1 MSWHEE
7 ELEKR
12 LRRLKETESPP
23 RPEYVRETHRSLQ
36 LRTNQLMRR
45 LHFQRVAN
53 RVAGVAAIVLLGG
66 WVSTESGQQSL
77 QTLWEHTIKHEQ
89 PSATIVPAPTPES
102 TPLPFSPPPASTPKE
117 NKVVNRPP
125 ETNRSK
131 TTTVRTE
138 HKKQPEKAL
147 PPVATSPLKQTDAVT
162 DAIPIPPLVKKA
174 KTYVLEML
182 GEQGEHYQYNPSQSD
197 LKRGTIGFSRVVH
210 GIPFYEASYT
220 VKMIDDQVSNFEI
233 FQDSDQL
240 PSLAQIPKPTAVL
253 SKEKAEEALAST
265 LRLVYR
271 EKGGEVASLHYEL
284 DIAGFIDANTGA
296 LVTGQGVPIQR
307 EERKRI
313 VPIAAEG
320 RTLKAG
326 ASEETLSL
334 LIQEFA
340 LPFSSDN
347 WQGTT
352 SVGRDGIREYQWEKK
367 ENELTA
373 RVHENGQLLSYRIN
387 SKQEARASSGK
398 NQEPLPEALVQPA
411 IEHLQRYLD
420 KTIKELELTSISRE
434 AAEVRFR
441 FTKLYQGI
449 PVVDH
454 SYEVIMDTNTGEV
467 VGMSGAFGQGATSYP
482 DPAKAISKQAA
493 EATLRKNHPL
503 ELAYIFTG
511 KKGTSD
517 KQALL
522 VYRVYKEK
530 GIKTYIDAITGA
542 VLERTQEEP

>member
-7 ELEKR
+7 ELEKQ

-23 RPEYVRETHRSLQ
+23 RPEYVRETQRRLQ
-36 LRTNQLMRR
+36 LRTNQLKRR

-66 WVSTESGQQSL
+66 WASTESGQQSL
-77 QTLWEHTIKHEQ
+77 QTLWEHTMKHEQ

-102 TPLPFSPPPASTPKE
+102 IKPPPLPPSASTPRE

-125 ETNRSK
+125 EMNRSE

-147 PPVATSPLKQTDAVT
+147 PPVATSSLKQTDAVT
-162 DAIPIPPLVKKA
+162 DPISIPPLVKKA
-174 KTYVLEML
+174 QTYMLELL

-220 VKMIDDQVSNFEI
+220 VKMNDDQVSNFQI
-233 FQDSDQL
+233 LQDSDQL
-240 PSLAQIPKPTAVL
+240 HSLAQIPKPTAVL

-271 EKGGEVASLHYEL
+271 ENEGEVASLHYET
-284 DIAGFIDANTGA
+284 DISGFIDANTGA
-296 LVTGQGVPIQR
+296 LVNSKGVPIQR
-307 EERKRI
+307 DEGKRI
-313 VPIAAEG
+313 IQIVAEG

-326 ASEETLSL
+326 SSEETLSL
-334 LIQEFA
+334 LAKEFG
-340 LPFSSDN
+340 LPVAVDN

-352 SVGRDGIREYQWEKK
+352 SVGRDGIREYQWEEK
-367 ENELTA
+367 EKELTA
-373 RVHENGQLLSYRIN
+373 RVHENGQLLSYRLN
-387 SKQEARASSGK
+387 SKQEARSSFSK
-398 NQEPLPEALVQPA
+398 NREPSPEALLQPA

-420 KTIKELELTSISRE
+420 KTIEELELTGISRE

-449 PVVDH
+449 PVVDR
-454 SYEVIMDTNTGEV
+454 SYEVIVDTNTGEV
-467 VGMSGAFGQGATSYP
+467 VGMSGAFGQGATSFP
-482 DPAKAISKQAA
+482 DPAKVISKQAA
-493 EATLRKNHPL
+493 EATLRRNHPL
-503 ELAYIFTG
+503 ELTYILTG
-511 KKGTSD
+511 KKDTFD

-530 GIKTYIDAITGA
+530 GIETSIDAITGA
-542 VLERTQEEP
+542 VLERAQEES

>member
-23 RPEYVRETHRSLQ
+23 RPEYVRETQRRLQ
-36 LRTNQLMRR
+36 LRTNQRKRR

-77 QTLWEHTIKHEQ
+77 QTLWEHTMKHEQ
-89 PSATIVPAPTPES
+89 PSATIVSAPTPES
-102 TPLPFSPPPASTPKE
+102 TPPFPPPANTTKD
-117 NKVVNRPP
+117 NKVVNRPA
-125 ETNRSK
+125 ETNQSE
-131 TTTVRTE
+131 TTTVRTG
-138 HKKQPEKAL
+138 HKKQPKKTL
-147 PPVATSPLKQTDAVT
+147 PPVATSPIKQADAVA

-174 KTYVLEML
+174 ETYVLEML
-182 GEQGEHYQYNPSQSD
+182 GEQGKHYRYNPSQSD

-220 VKMIDDQVSNFEI
+220 VKMNEDQVSNFQI
-233 FQDSDQL
+233 LQDSDQL
-240 PSLAQIPKPTAVL
+240 QSLAQIPKPTAVL

-271 EKGGEVASLHYEL
+271 EKGGEVASLHYES
-284 DIAGFIDANTGA
+284 DISGFIDANTGA
-296 LVTGQGVPIQR
+296 LVNSKGVPIQKD
-307 EERKRI
+307 EGKRI
-313 VPIAAEG
+313 VQIAAEG

-326 ASEETLSL
+326 SSEETLSL
-334 LIQEFA
+334 LAKEFG
-340 LPFSSDN
+340 LPVDVDN

-352 SVGRDGIREYQWEKK
+352 SVERDGIREYQWEEKGK
-367 ENELTA
+367 ELTA
-373 RVHENGQLLSYRIN
+373 RVHENGQFLSYRMN
-387 SKQEARASSGK
+387 SKQEARSSFGK
-398 NQEPLPEALVQPA
+398 NQEASSEALLQPA

-420 KTIKELELTSISRE
+420 KKIKDLELTSISRE

-493 EATLRKNHPL
+493 EVTLRKNYPL

>member
-23 RPEYVRETHRSLQ
+23 RLEYVRETQRRLQ
-36 LRTNQLMRR
+36 LLTNQLRRR
-45 LHFQRVAN
+45 LYFQRVAN

-66 WVSTESGQQSL
+66 WVSTESGQQTL
-77 QTLWEHTIKHEQ
+77 QTLWEHTMKHEQ
-89 PSATIVPAPTPES
+89 PSATIVSVPTPES
-102 TPLPFSPPPASTPKE
+102 KQPPPFPPPSANTTKE
-117 NKVVNRPP
+117 NKVMNPV
-125 ETNRSK
+125 ETNRSE

-138 HKKQPEKAL
+138 RKKQPEKAL
-147 PPVATSPLKQTDAVT
+147 PPVATSPIKQTDAVT
-162 DAIPIPPLVKKA
+162 DALPIPPLVKKA
-174 KTYVLEML
+174 ETYVLEML
-182 GEQGEHYQYNPSQSD
+182 GEQGKHYRYNPSQSD

-220 VKMIDDQVSNFEI
+220 VKMIDDQVSNFQI

-240 PSLAQIPKPTAVL
+240 QSLVQIPKPTAVL

-271 EKGGEVASLHYEL
+271 EKGGEVASLHYES
-284 DIAGFIDANTGA
+284 DISGFIDANTGA
-296 LVTGQGVPIQR
+296 LVTGKGVPIQR
-307 EERKRI
+307 DEGKRI
-313 VPIAAEG
+313 IPIAAEG

-334 LIQEFA
+334 LVREFG
-340 LPFSSDN
+340 LPFAVDN

-352 SVGRDGIREYQWEKK
+352 SVGRDGVREYQWEMK
-367 ENELTA
+367 EKELTA
-373 RVHENGQLLSYRIN
+373 RVHENGQLLSYRMN
-387 SKQEARASSGK
+387 RKQEAGSSLGK
-398 NQEPLPEALVQPA
+398 NQGLSPEALLQPA

-420 KTIKELELTSISRE
+420 KTIKELELTGTSRE

-454 SYEVIMDTNTGEV
+454 SYEVIVDTNTGEV
-467 VGMSGAFGQGATSYP
+467 VGMSGAFGQGATSFP

-493 EATLRKNHPL
+493 EATLRRNHPL
-503 ELAYIFTG
+503 ELTYILTG
-511 KKGTSD
+511 KKNTTD

-530 GIKTYIDAITGA
+530 GIETSIDAITGA
-542 VLERTQEEP
+542 VLERAQEEP